1 MTENVELVEF
11 AEAIFMRRRV
21 LAPVVEVYRLER
33 VERVVAPAV
42 ADAAFSSRRRYQFE
56 GAWIVDDERSH
67 VVADVTK
74 TVVSQRA
81 YDIASEALLLLILPH

>member
-1 MTENVELVEF
+1 MTENIELVEF
-11 AEAIFMRRRV
+11 AEAIFMLRRV
-21 LAPVVEVYRLER
+21 LAPIVEVDRLER
-33 VERVVAPAV
+33 VERVVTPAV
-42 ADAAFSSRRRYQFE
+42 ADAAGCSRRRYQFE